1 MFIRNKTSKITY
13 RSSKWSNTACII
25 ATIVLLYCMATNN
38 YGQQILSEIELCD
51 SYLRNPDQVIQNALV
66 SFDVN
71 FDLLDIDN
79 KPLLKKHIASKITV
93 NEFDAIAQATWF
105 IPDEYGTMDIAKW
118 ALDQCT
124 NETELQRVG
133 EELIKFQERN
143 LFPLLRYCK
152 YLVDT
157 MRKNAVVWGVGRGSS
172 VSSYVLFLIGIHK
185 IDSLRFDL
193 SIDEFLK

>member
-1 MFIRNKTSKITY
+1 MST
-13 RSSKWSNTACII
+13 NT
-25 ATIVLLYCMATNN
+25 
-38 YGQQILSEIELCD
+38 YGQQILSETELCD
-51 SYLRNPDQVIQNALV
+51 SYLRNPDQVITNALV
-66 SFDVN
+66 SFDVK
-71 FDLLDIDN
+71 FDLDIEN
-79 KPLLKKHIASKITV
+79 KPNLTKHVSTKITV
-93 NEFDAIAQATWF
+93 EEFDTIAQSTWF
-105 IPDEYGTMDIAKW
+105 MPDEYVNMDIAKW
-118 ALDQCT
+118 VLDQCVQ
-124 NETELQRVG
+124 EAEFQRVG

-157 MRKNAVVWGVGRGSS
+157 MRKNSVVWGVGRGSS